1 MVNKKINIVLK
12 YNEKLY
18 ERVWCFIVE
27 RELEPHETPLQ
38 IALDSL
44 KSPIPPRF
52 TFKYAGFRTLASP
65 IIPKR
70 SSHQHHTES
79 GNFLSN
85 SLNVS
90 RRSLKDLKQGSPK
103 HGGRSKST
111 SGSSPIHT
119 FSQSFEKDSTSP
131 TLINRSLKLK
141 KDRPISLVN
150 SVVGN
155 LSRSIKAK
163 KKTRHSHGNF
173 ASEESIA
180 VKGLLSPIPAH
191 KEFVEA
197 KLLQI
202 YGGSLGKGPVYKSVL
217 VSEISTTIEV
227 IKEALDR
234 YDIAHSNSSD
244 YCLCDVVGRSEE
256 PLNERL
262 SGNFNSNP
270 GDTSFTAHHMRVLS
284 EMECPVAVERYWTVP
299 AGFERRFELRL
310 IRDMYTSPSCSSKRT
325 SGDSENYLSDGS
337 SLDDLD
343 DMLNHR
349 GMNTYRSGSHVS
361 HVDSEGSRQISQGTL
376 VSYQHGDPSAIGKSY
391 YSDLCPK
398 EIPYLINLKP
408 HLNNSSLLNPFGPGV
423 LHVKLTTESVD
434 TQLNVQFSKD
444 LDLSTTHV
452 FQLHCYRNTDGT
464 YSAELYVESG
474 SQTETSLNGCLT
486 SQCRAYELCS
496 GDIIEVGKQQYLFM
510 YVNPTDST
518 EQSQYRW
525 LPFSCTD
532 QSIVSP
538 TSEKPF
544 SPITCHLS
552 TPFAAYH
559 QDTLLN
565 SVISKLDD
573 RDTECKLLSAY
584 VIASSLH
591 YATKHHSKELCV
603 NVIQKA
609 ADKIQQVIWVSDFI
623 YISIINSIFKILDIY
638 LMFFYIFN
646 YLII

>member
-1 MVNKKINIVLK
+1 M
-12 YNEKLY
+12 
-18 ERVWCFIVE
+18 E

-38 IALDSL
+38 IALESL
-44 KSPIPPRF
+44 KSPTPPRF
-52 TFKYAGFRTLASP
+52 TLKDAGFRTVASP

-70 SSHQHHTES
+70 SSYQHHSES
-79 GNFLSN
+79 KY
-85 SLNVS
+85 
-90 RRSLKDLKQGSPK
+90 SLKQT
-103 HGGRSKST
+103 GRSKST
-111 SGSSPIHT
+111 SGSSPIH
-119 FSQSFEKDSTSP
+119 SYASSYDKESGSP
-131 TLINRSLKLK
+131 ISLSRSLKLK

-150 SVVGN
+150 SFVGN
-155 LSRSIKAK
+155 LSRSVKAK
-163 KKTRHSHGNF
+163 KKLRHSHAAF
-173 ASEESIA
+173 ETEESIS
-180 VKGLLSPIPAH
+180 VKGLLSPIPPH

-217 VSEISTTIEV
+217 VSEIATTVEV

-234 YDIAHSNSSD
+234 YDITPANSSD
-244 YCLCDVVGRSEE
+244 YCLCDVVGKSED

-262 SGNFNSNP
+262 SGNIPN
-270 GDTSFTAHHMRVLS
+270 DATFTAHHMRVLHDT
-284 EMECPVAVERYWTVP
+284 EYPVTVDQYWTVP

-349 GMNTYRSGSHVS
+349 GMNAYRSGSHL
-361 HVDSEGSRQISQGTL
+361 DSEGSRQISQATL
-376 VSYQHGDPSAIGKSY
+376 VSYRHGNATKSY
-391 YSDLCPK
+391 YNVCPK
-398 EIPYLINLKP
+398 EIPYLMNLKP
-408 HLNNSSLLNPFGPGV
+408 HLNSTGLLNPFGPGV
-423 LHVKLTTESVD
+423 LHVKLASESVD
-434 TQLNVQFSKD
+434 AALNVQFSKD
-444 LDLSTTHV
+444 LDLSTTHI
-452 FQLHCYRNTDGT
+452 FQLHCYRNADNT

-474 SQTETSLNGCLT
+474 SQMEITLNGCLT
-486 SQCRAYELCS
+486 SQCRSYELCT

-510 YVNPTDST
+510 FINPTASV

-525 LPFSCTD
+525 FQFFGIE
-532 QSIVSP
+532 QSVTSP
-538 TSEKPF
+538 SSETMF
-544 SPITCHLS
+544 TPITCHLS

-584 VIASSLH
+584 VVASALH

-603 NVIQKA
+603 NVIQKT
-609 ADKIQQVIWVSDFI
+609 ADKIQQVIWVICLIHICMIMCNQLIILLIFI
-623 YISIINSIFKILDIY
+623 YL
-638 LMFFYIFN
+638 
-646 YLII
+646 